1 MAWQLVFLRRLVLFK
16 RAQVL
21 HIDGAYVVEPDGR
34 NFGRLK
40 LRIKRIQEAALDE
53 ELAFIKSHIE
63 GRHNTEVNMT
73 DREKIQM
80 ASHST
85 CHVMGCTMHRWNEFR
100 VQGAPDRVMEAETA
114 RYLPPVTPT
123 SSSPTMNLSTS
134 DISSNMPVKRENM
147 LPASASPLPMEGLPI
162 VLECGVYFK
171 EEWPELR
178 EPTLNR
184 QLNLLDLNLYL
195 TSRMNAA
202 QTDLHSFDVAELK
215 IQLVPGRDCENDR
228 ELEKEFG
235 DLAYDACGGLDIY
248 VDNAQN
254 LKQPL
259 PRRVELTTYD
269 VVIVSF
275 ARAKME
281 WTLRR
286 PPTAMEMQRTPG
298 YGFDDQPD
306 RYKDGSTRGEIS
318 SLLSVHWLRVVVDE
332 GHKLGSG
339 TTTQLVEMT
348 RLLSTANQ
356 RQGTAD
362 DVHPDSL
369 LHAKSRKGAHEVE
382 NDLAVACM
390 GGYAVE
396 WTLTEKKMKSTIAK
410 LRDDRVGGKRI
421 AEVAKYLDGVCVKKT
436 TKCRLKLFY
445 IAARI
450 HELMKEFE
458 ESSQGRQHELKV
470 IVFSQIRECI
480 SRAKVAFKQQ
490 DILTADLIP
499 PISPSERI
507 TNLAAFRS
515 DPDLHVLLLP
525 NLGSHGLDLSFV
537 THIFLLEEIWD
548 KSVEQ
553 QVISRAHRMGATQSL
568 VVEQLFV
575 DGTVECQL
583 KSVNQQLFKR
593 ERSIVDSEN
602 GQLQPTREEVQ
613 EASSVGK
620 NNFQAMKIS
629 YLLNTLR
636 VLSDDKNRAV
646 DYRSGPTE
654 YSKKQEI
661 SPRNDHNRR
670 FFSR

>member
-1 MAWQLVFLRRLVLFK
+1 MRPDASVPRVLELLMPRLSDLSGVPVSLDLSVSMAVQLNFWAHGGATKKIECVNVDEGCPRCNFDSFLGRLVLFK

-53 ELAFIKSHIE
+53 EFAFIKSHIE

-123 SSSPTMNLSTS
+123 SSRPTMNLSTP

-147 LPASASPLPMEGLPI
+147 LPASASPLSMEGLPI

-184 QLNLLDLNLYL
+184 QLNLLDLNLCL

-202 QTDLHSFDVAELK
+202 QTDLHSFDVAGLK
-215 IQLVPGRDCENDR
+215 IQLDCENDR

-235 DLAYDACGGLDIY
+235 DLAYDACGGMLCDEPGLGKTITILALIILTKGKSTNAMPARVDPPSTSHTTSGYLRSSHRDRSLSAEALSKSAATLIVAPDTLVEHWAEQIGMHVVYQGLDIY

-259 PRRVELTTYD
+259 PKRVELTTYD

-318 SLLSVHWLRVVVDE
+318 SLLSVHWLRVFIDE

-339 TTTQLVEMT
+339 TT
-348 RLLSTANQ
+348 
-356 RQGTAD
+356 
-362 DVHPDSL
+362 
-369 LHAKSRKGAHEVE
+369 
-382 NDLAVACM
+382 
-390 GGYAVE
+390 
-396 WTLTEKKMKSTIAK
+396 
-410 LRDDRVGGKRI
+410 
-421 AEVAKYLDGVCVKKT
+421 
-436 TKCRLKLFY
+436 
-445 IAARI
+445 
-450 HELMKEFE
+450 
-458 ESSQGRQHELKV
+458 
-470 IVFSQIRECI
+470 
-480 SRAKVAFKQQ
+480 
-490 DILTADLIP
+490 
-499 PISPSERI
+499 
-507 TNLAAFRS
+507 
-515 DPDLHVLLLP
+515 
-525 NLGSHGLDLSFV
+525 
-537 THIFLLEEIWD
+537 
-548 KSVEQ
+548 
-553 QVISRAHRMGATQSL
+553 
-568 VVEQLFV
+568 
-575 DGTVECQL
+575 
-583 KSVNQQLFKR
+583 
-593 ERSIVDSEN
+593 
-602 GQLQPTREEVQ
+602 
-613 EASSVGK
+613 
-620 NNFQAMKIS
+620 
-629 YLLNTLR
+629 
-636 VLSDDKNRAV
+636 
-646 DYRSGPTE
+646 
-654 YSKKQEI
+654 
-661 SPRNDHNRR
+661 
-670 FFSR
+670 